1 MKHVILLLM
10 LVLATPANRASA
22 QKIALGERV
31 PEFKNPVWFDG
42 RQPRQAPL
50 TYIEFFYSPSQAS
63 IASLE
68 QLSELSG
75 KLGTKLR
82 VIVVTKESAE
92 KIADIVRPLLSPYL
106 GVTMDPEGKGY
117 AAFGVSYVPFG
128 VLTDSRNRALWM
140 GNSLQLD
147 ERLIEEIT
155 Q

>member
-10 LVLATPANRASA
+10 LVLAAPANRASA

-128 VLTDSRNRALWM
+128 VLTDARNRALWM

-147 ERLIEEIT
+147 ERLIEKIT

>member
-1 MKHVILLLM
+1 MKHFLLLLM
-10 LVLATPANRASA
+10 LMPAIALNRASA

-42 RQPRQAPL
+42 RQPRQTPL
-50 TYIEFFYSPSQAS
+50 TFIEFFYSPSQAS
-63 IASLE
+63 VASLE
-68 QLSELSG
+68 HLNKLSD

-82 VIVVTKESAE
+82 IIVVSKEPAD
-92 KIADIVRPLLSPYL
+92 KIAPIVRPLLSPYL
-106 GVTMDPEGKGY
+106 GVTMDPEGRGF

-128 VLTDSRNRALWM
+128 VLTDARNRALWM

-147 ERLIEEIT
+147 ERLIETIT